1 MKQIKVQ
8 YTILFKRVLL
18 LFGVY
23 NLMRLIFLLLNLSY
37 FKLTTADC
45 FIVFIA
51 GMRFDLV
58 AITILNILFI
68 ALHALPLKIFFS
80 KGYQISLAI
89 LFCVFNSV
97 AIIFNCVDFAFYKF
111 ILKRSGADLIDVIL
125 LGEDTGN
132 NLAAMAKDFW
142 HVPVLAFLIIGLLI
156 YSYRSIKVPAFESL
170 QSNSLQRNNKILPW
184 LLLIPFSG
192 LVIIAFRGGVQYKP
206 LRIISAAEYNSPQN
220 ATLILNTTFTIIKT
234 FNRKG
239 VEPVSFYSDAKA
251 DEIFNPVMQYGKNKP
266 FRKLNVV
273 VIILEGIGKEYIGA
287 FNNGKG
293 YTPFIDSLIR
303 QSLTFQYSYANSKKS
318 IEGIPAVLASIPAL
332 MNEPYI
338 TSVYGGNKINSI
350 ASLLKNKGYQTAFFH
365 GGNNGTMGFDN
376 FTAAAGYDTY
386 YGRNEYGVKDYDGN
400 WGIFDEPFYK
410 FFVAKM
416 NEMKPP
422 FHTALFTI
430 SSHHP
435 YTIPDHLKNKFPK
448 GTLPGHESV
457 GYADYALKSFFS
469 LASKQAW
476 YDSTLFVITADH
488 TSMSEGDYYKNKL
501 GIYAVPIIYFMPHDG
516 LKGWSLQVTQHASV
530 LPSVM
535 DYLNYN
541 QQFVAFGNSVF
552 DTTAHSFAANFMDD
566 GYQLID
572 DYLIQFDGEKT
583 TSCYA
588 FKSDS
593 LLTDN
598 MLLTAKN
605 IIPKEAL
612 LKAYIQQYNN
622 RLINN
627 KMSK

>member
-1 MKQIKVQ
+1 
-8 YTILFKRVLL
+8 
-18 LFGVY
+18 
-23 NLMRLIFLLLNLSY
+23 MRFIFLMLNLSY
-37 FKLTTADC
+37 FKLTAVDC
-45 FIVFIA
+45 FVVFIA

-68 ALHALPLKIFFS
+68 ALHALPVKAFFS
-80 KGYQISLAI
+80 KGYQFALA
-89 LFCVFNSV
+89 FMFYTFNAI

-132 NLAAMAKDFW
+132 NMAAMARDFW
-142 HVPVLAFLIIGLLI
+142 HVPVLAFLIIGLLV
-156 YSYRSIKVPAFESL
+156 YGYRKIKVPVFASLNESGSKPNTKL
-170 QSNSLQRNNKILPW
+170 IPW
-184 LLLIPFSG
+184 LLMIPFSG
-192 LVIIAFRGGVQYKP
+192 IVIIAFRGGVQYKP
-206 LRIISAAEYNSPQN
+206 LRIISAAEYSSPQN

-239 VEPVSFYSDAKA
+239 VEPVNFYSDEVSDK
-251 DEIFNPVMQYGKNKP
+251 IFNPVMQFHKDKP
-266 FRKLNVV
+266 FRNLNVV
-273 VIILEGIGKEYIGA
+273 VIILESIGKEYIGA

-293 YTPFIDSLIR
+293 YTPFLDSLIG

-338 TSVYGGNKINSI
+338 TSIYGGNKINSI
-350 ASLLKNKGYQTAFFH
+350 ASLLKTKGYQTAFFH

-376 FTAAAGYDTY
+376 FTAAAGYDNY
-386 YGRNEYGVKDYDGN
+386 YGRNEYGSKDYDGN

-410 FFVAKM
+410 FYIQKM
-416 NEMKPP
+416 NEMKQP

-457 GYADYALKSFFS
+457 GYADYALQSFFN

-488 TSMSEGDYYKNKL
+488 TSMSEGEYYKNKL
-501 GIYAVPIIYFMPHDG
+501 GIYAVPIIYYMPHDG
-516 LKGWSLQVTQHASV
+516 LKKWSMQVTQQAAI

-535 DYLNYN
+535 DYLNYD
-541 QQFVAFGNSVF
+541 QQFVAFGKSVF
-552 DTTAHSFAANFMDD
+552 DTTTHPFAANFMDD

-583 TSCYA
+583 TSVFDYT
-588 FKSDS
+588 SDS
-593 LLTDN
+593 LLTKN
-598 MLLTAKN
+598 VLSSAKN
-605 IIPKEAL
+605 LKPKEDF
-612 LKAYIQQYNN
+612 LKAFIQQYNN

>member
-1 MKQIKVQ
+1 M
-8 YTILFKRVLL
+8 
-18 LFGVY
+18 
-23 NLMRLIFLLLNLSY
+23 LNLSY
-37 FKLTTADC
+37 FKLSAADC

-68 ALHALPLKIFFS
+68 ALHALPLKMFFS
-80 KGYQISLAI
+80 KAYQFALASM
-89 LFCVFNSV
+89 FYTFNAI

-132 NLAAMAKDFW
+132 NMAAMARDFW
-142 HVPVLAFLIIGLLI
+142 HVPVLAFLIIGFLV
-156 YSYRSIKVPAFESL
+156 YGYRKIKVPAFASFTDSGSKPDSKL
-170 QSNSLQRNNKILPW
+170 IPW
-184 LLLIPFSG
+184 LLMIPFSG
-192 LVIIAFRGGVQYKP
+192 LVVIAFRGGVQYKP
-206 LRIISAAEYNSPQN
+206 LRIISAAEYSSPQN

-239 VEPVSFYSDAKA
+239 VEPVNYYSDEDA
-251 DEIFNPVMQYGKNKP
+251 DKIFNPVMQFQKDKP
-266 FRKLNVV
+266 FRNLNVV
-273 VIILEGIGKEYIGA
+273 VIILESIGKEYIGV

-293 YTPFIDSLIR
+293 YTPFLDSLIG

-338 TSVYGGNKINSI
+338 TSIYGGNKINSI
-350 ASLLKNKGYQTAFFH
+350 ASLLKTKGYQTAFFH

-386 YGRNEYGVKDYDGN
+386 YGRNEYGSKDYDGN

-410 FFVAKM
+410 FYIEKM
-416 NEMKPP
+416 NEMKQP

-457 GYADYALKSFFS
+457 GYADYALQSFFD

-488 TSMSEGDYYKNKL
+488 TSMSEGEYYKNKL
-501 GIYAVPIIYFMPHDG
+501 GIYAVPIIYYMPHDG
-516 LKGWSLQVTQHASV
+516 LKQWSMQVTQQAAI
-530 LPSVM
+530 LPSVL
-535 DYLNYN
+535 DYLNFDS
-541 QQFVAFGNSVF
+541 QFVAFGKSVF
-552 DTTAHSFAANFMDD
+552 DTIGHPFAANFMDD

-583 TSCYA
+583 TSVFEYT
-588 FKSDS
+588 SDS
-593 LLTDN
+593 LLTN
-598 MLLTAKN
+598 NVLSSAKN
-605 IIPKEAL
+605 LKPKEDF
-612 LKAYIQQYNN
+612 LKAFIQQYNN

-627 KMSK
+627 KLSK